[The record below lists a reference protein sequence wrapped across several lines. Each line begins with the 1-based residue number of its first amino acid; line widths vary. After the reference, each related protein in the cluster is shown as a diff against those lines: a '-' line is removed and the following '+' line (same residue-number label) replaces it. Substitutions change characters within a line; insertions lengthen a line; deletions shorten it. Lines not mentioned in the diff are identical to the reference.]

1 MKKIII
7 TTVFLSATALLHAQA
22 DGNQQLYYERFTSA
36 ENTFH
41 QVLQQQPDNAQ
52 AWLGLTKAYIGQT
65 EFQKAA
71 DSLLAAPASVK
82 STPFYQAAY
91 GTALLQ
97 LGKKDSAQIFFNQAL
112 KETRQRDAAILA
124 AVASAHIN
132 AEKGDAAYAVSLL
145 EKAIR
150 RDRNSAEYSVLL
162 GDAYLKQA
170 NGSEAYKAY
179 QDAMEKDKNYAAAY
193 HKMGLIFLSQKNPDM
208 YLQYFNKAVAA
219 DANYAPSLYRLYA
232 HAFYQD
238 PAKAMVYYNDYA
250 AKSDPSVQTDYDLT
264 DLLYLNKSYDKAIQ
278 KAQAIAAQQAGKTEP
293 RLFKLL
299 GYSYA
304 GLKDTAKAITYMQQY
319 FDTEEDSNIISKDHI
334 ALSEFYGSAGND
346 SLAMVH
352 LAAATT
358 LESDSTVLY
367 GYFKKLASLA
377 GKQKDYAAQAKWMQQ
392 YYNGNDQA
400 TNLDLF
406 NWALAHLRAE
416 EYAAADSVF
425 GMYVAKYPE
434 QSFGYYWQAKAKAM
448 MDKEMTQGLAIPA
461 YQKLIE
467 VLQLN
472 TADANYKKWLVE
484 AYAYLA
490 AYEAN
495 TEKDYAQAVDYFEK
509 VLEVDPEN
517 ESAKKYIAI
526 LEKDASEKGSQ

>member
-22 DGNQQLYYERFTSA
+22 DGNRFLYYDRFTSA

-41 QVLQQQPDNAQ
+41 QLLQQQPDNAG
-52 AWLGLTKAYIGQT
+52 AWLGLTKAYMGQS
-65 EFQKAA
+65 EYRKAA
-71 DSLLAAPASVK
+71 DSLLAAPPTVK
-82 STPFYQAAY
+82 GNPLYQAAY
-91 GTALLQ
+91 GAALLE
-97 LGKKDSAQIFFNQAL
+97 LDKKDSAQIFFNQAL
-112 KETRQRDAAILA
+112 EATRERDAAILS
-124 AVASAHIN
+124 AVAAAHIR
-132 AEKGDAAYAVSLL
+132 AKKGDAAYAVSLL

-150 RDRNSAEYSVLL
+150 RDRDNAEYFVLL
-162 GDAYLKQA
+162 GDAYLKLA

-179 QDAMEKDKNYAAAY
+179 HDAIGKDKNHAAAY
-193 HKMGLIFLSQKNPDM
+193 HKIGLIFLSQKNPDM

-238 PAKAMVYYNDYA
+238 PAKAMAYYNDYA
-250 AKSDPSVQTDYDLT
+250 AKSDPSVQTAYDLM
-264 DLLYLNKSYDKAIQ
+264 DLLYLNKEYGKAVQ
-278 KAQAIAAQQAGKTEP
+278 KAQAIAAQQAEKTAP

-319 FDTEEDSNIISKDHI
+319 FETEEDSNIISKDHV
-334 ALSEFYGSAGND
+334 ALSELYGTTGND

-352 LAAATT
+352 LAAAAN
-358 LESDSTVLY
+358 LEKDSAVLY

-377 GKQKDYAAQAKWMQQ
+377 GQQKNYAAQARWMQQ
-392 YYNGNDQA
+392 YYSGNAQA

-416 EYAAADSVF
+416 EYASADSVF

-448 MDKEMTQGLAIPA
+448 LDKEMTSGLAVPA

-467 VLQLN
+467 VLQQN

>member
-7 TTVFLSATALLHAQA
+7 TTAFLSVAALLHAQA

-41 QVLQQQPDNAQ
+41 QVLQQQPDNAP
-52 AWLGLTKAYIGQT
+52 AWMGLAKAYIGQAR
-65 EFQKAA
+65 FQKAA
-71 DSLLAAPASVK
+71 DSLAAAPASVK
-82 STPFYQAAY
+82 NNPVYQAAY
-91 GTALLQ
+91 GATLLQ
-97 LGKKDSAQIFFNQAL
+97 AGKKNSAQIFFNQSL
-112 KETRQRDAAILA
+112 QQTRERDAAVLA
-124 AVASAHIN
+124 AIAWAHIQ

-150 RDRNSAEYSVLL
+150 RDKHSAEYYVLL
-162 GDAYLKQA
+162 GDAWLKQA
-170 NGSEAYKAY
+170 NGSEAYRAY
-179 QDAMEKDKNYAAAY
+179 QEAIAKDKNYAAAY
-193 HKMGLIFLSQKNPDM
+193 HKTGLIFLSQKNPEM
-208 YLQYFNKAVAA
+208 YLQYFNKAIAA

-232 HAFYQD
+232 HEFYHD

-250 AKSDPSVQTDYDLT
+250 AKSDPSVQTAYDLT
-264 DLLYLNKSYDKAIQ
+264 DLLYLNKEYDKAIR
-278 KAQAIAAQQAGKTEP
+278 KAQELAATEGEKTEP

-304 GLKDTAKAITYMQQY
+304 GLKDTAKAIMYMNQY
-319 FDTEEDSNIISKDHI
+319 FETEEDSNIISKDHV
-334 ALSEFYGSAGND
+334 ALSEFYGSTGND

-352 LAAATT
+352 LGQATT
-358 LESDSTVLY
+358 LEKDSAVLY
-367 GYFKKLASLA
+367 GYFKKLAAQA
-377 GKQKDYAAQAKWMQQ
+377 GKLKDYTAQAKWMQQ
-392 YYNGNDQA
+392 YYNRNEQA

-448 MDKEMTQGLAIPA
+448 LDKEMTQGLAIPA
-461 YQKLIE
+461 YQKLAE
-467 VLQLN
+467 VLQQN